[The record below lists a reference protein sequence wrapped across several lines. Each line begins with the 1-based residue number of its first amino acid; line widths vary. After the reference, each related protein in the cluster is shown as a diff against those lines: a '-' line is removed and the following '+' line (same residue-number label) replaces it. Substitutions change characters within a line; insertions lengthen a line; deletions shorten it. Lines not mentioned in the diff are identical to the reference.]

1 MTAYIIRRLIT
12 GVFIIWLVTL
22 IVFFVIRLLPGDPL
36 VIFLGQQASS
46 GSISEQELEHLRK
59 EYNLDKPILV
69 QYGIWIGGVLRGNLG
84 QSIYYHEDVGKLM
97 AERFPITLHIGLTA
111 YIIGVIIGV
120 PFGILCAIRRG
131 RFLDTLVTA
140 LANIG
145 ITMPAFWLGV
155 MLIYLFG
162 LELRWLPVQGYTS
175 PFDDFWLS
183 SKQLVMPVIC
193 MILFPIASNTRQTR
207 SSMLEVM
214 RQDYIRTAWSKGLR
228 ERIIIIRHALKNGLI
243 PVITLSGMGFS
254 MIIGGSVIIE
264 TVFNIPGMGRLAVTS
279 ILNQDYPY
287 VQGIILIV
295 AAFVSI
301 VNLLVDLTYGWLDP
315 RIRYS

>member
-1 MTAYIIRRLIT
+1 
-12 GVFIIWLVTL
+12 
-22 IVFFVIRLLPGDPL
+22 
-36 VIFLGQQASS
+36 
-46 GSISEQELEHLRK
+46 
-59 EYNLDKPILV
+59 
-69 QYGIWIGGVLRGNLG
+69 
-84 QSIYYHEDVGKLM
+84 
-97 AERFPITLHIGLTA
+97 
-111 YIIGVIIGV
+111 
-120 PFGILCAIRRG
+120 
-131 RFLDTLVTA
+131 
-140 LANIG
+140 
-145 ITMPAFWLGV
+145 
-155 MLIYLFG
+155 
-162 LELRWLPVQGYTS
+162 
-175 PFDDFWLS
+175 
-183 SKQLVMPVIC
+183 
-193 MILFPIASNTRQTR
+193 
-207 SSMLEVM
+207 MLEVM

-301 VNLLVDLTYGWLDP
+301 VNLVVDLTYGWLDP